1 MNMKKKYISPMISI
15 YATELTNAL
24 MNVSGTVSD
33 GLQPGGGDDPDE
45 GEDMGAKKSFNIWND

>member
-1 MNMKKKYISPMISI
+1 MKKKYISPMISI

-24 MNVSGTVSD
+24 MNVSGTVSG